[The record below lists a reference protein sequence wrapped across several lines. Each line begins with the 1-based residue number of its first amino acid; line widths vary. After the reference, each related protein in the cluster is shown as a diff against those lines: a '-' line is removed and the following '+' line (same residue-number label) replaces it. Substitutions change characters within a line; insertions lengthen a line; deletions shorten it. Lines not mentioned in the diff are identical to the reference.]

1 MSGPFRIAGGA
12 LLDRARPLRFSFDGR
27 GYDGFAGDTLASALL
42 ANGVR
47 LVARSFK
54 YHRPRGLLT
63 AGSEEPN
70 GLVNLDR
77 GGGTPNMRATMVE
90 LYDGLAAS
98 SQNRFP
104 SLRCDIG
111 ALAGLA
117 SPFLAAGFYYK
128 TFLWPRR
135 FWHSVYE
142 PLIRRAAGLGTAP
155 ASSDPDTYATR
166 FAHCDLLVVGSGP
179 AGLAAASAA
188 IDRGERV
195 ILCEERANFGETL
208 LDVPDAGIGGV
219 PAYAWREQTL
229 RALGAA
235 PQIRL
240 LARTTAFGIFADN
253 MVGLCERLTDH
264 VGHPHPRLPR
274 ERLWQIRAKR
284 IVLATGAIEQP
295 LVFPDN
301 DRPGVMLAGAARAYV
316 RRWGVAPG
324 TRAVVAT
331 ASDGAWAAA
340 FDLHRAGID
349 IALIADLRPQVNG
362 ALRATASRLS
372 IATQLDARVNRVIG
386 GRQVRGVVI
395 DGRRI
400 RCDLVLTSAGFAP
413 SIHLYSQ
420 TGAGLVYDEARH
432 FFLADHRHPG
442 VYCAGACNGS
452 FGLDEIVAE
461 GREAGTGDIDK
472 PRPARSHGALALPDV
487 GETRGMAFV
496 DHQSDVTA
504 RDIRLALQEG
514 FRAAEH
520 LKRYTTSGMGADQG
534 KTSNLNALGIA
545 AATLGKPIP
554 AIGLTTFRMPYTPV
568 SFGVLAGRARG
579 ALFDPLRKTPIDG
592 WAEEQDAAFELLG
605 GWRRAHWFAQ
615 PGEDMRSAVRRECR
629 TVRSAVGVFDASTL
643 GKIEVVG
650 PDAAEFLERIYGNSL
665 RKLEAGRCR
674 YGLML
679 REDGFI
685 FDDGVVAR
693 LAEDRFHL
701 TTTTGGVQ
709 GVLAHM
715 EDYRQTEWPELK
727 VWLTST
733 TEQWAVVAVQGPQAR
748 QVIEPFVRG
757 IELSDAA
764 MPHLS
769 CRDGHFL
776 DIPLRLFRVSFTGER
791 GYEVNV
797 PAGYGRGVW
806 EKLWT
811 HATALGGGVYGT
823 EAMRTLRMEK
833 GFLIV
838 GQDTDGSV
846 TPADA
851 GLGRLVGKAKQD
863 FVGKRSLARSGLVA
877 ANRKQLIGLATDDPA
892 IVPPEGGQVVD
903 GPAPPPRT
911 HAIGHVTSSCWSE
924 TLQRS
929 IAMALIENGRARV
942 GERLYVSGEHGF
954 HSVRVASLPF
964 FDPDGGRLHG

>member
-12 LLDRARPLRFSFDGR
+12 LLDRTQPLRFSFDGR
-27 GYDGFAGDTLASALL
+27 SYDGFAGDTLASALL

-70 GLVNLDR
+70 GLVNLGR
-77 GGGTPNMRATMVE
+77 SGGTPNARATMVE
-90 LYDGLAAS
+90 LYDGLTAS

-104 SLRCDIG
+104 SLRHDIG

-135 FWHSVYE
+135 FWRSVYE
-142 PLIRRAAGLGTAP
+142 PLIRQAAGLGTAP
-155 ASSDPDTYATR
+155 ASSDPDAYSTR

-208 LDVPDAGIGGV
+208 LDDPDASIGGV
-219 PAYAWREQTL
+219 PADAWREQAL
-229 RALGAA
+229 RALRAA
-235 PQIRL
+235 PQVRL

-264 VGHPHPRLPR
+264 VAHPDPRLPR
-274 ERLWQIRAKR
+274 ERLWQVRARR

-295 LVFPDN
+295 LVFPNN

-316 RRWGVAPG
+316 RRWGAAPG

-331 ASDGAWAAA
+331 ASDSAWEAA
-340 FDLHRAGID
+340 FDLHRSGIT
-349 IALIADLRPQVNG
+349 IAVIADLRSQVHET
-362 ALRATASRLS
+362 LRTTARRLS
-372 IATQLDARVNRVIG
+372 IVTQLNARVDRVAG
-386 GRQVRGVVI
+386 HRQVRAIVVN
-395 DGRRI
+395 GRRI
-400 RCDLVLTSAGFAP
+400 PCDLVLTSAGFAP
-413 SIHLYSQ
+413 AVHLYSQ
-420 TGAGLVYDEARH
+420 TGAGLIYDEARH
-432 FFLADHRHPG
+432 FFLADQRHPG
-442 VYCAGACNGS
+442 VRCAGACNGS
-452 FGLDEIVAE
+452 FVLDEIVAE
-461 GREAGTGDIDK
+461 GYEAAAGDVSG
-472 PRPARSHGALALPDV
+472 PRPARTHGTFALPNI
-487 GETRGMAFV
+487 GEARGMAFV
-496 DHQSDVTA
+496 DHQSDVTVK
-504 RDIRLALQEG
+504 DIRLALQEG

-545 AATLGKPIP
+545 ARTLGKPIP

-568 SFGVLAGRARG
+568 SFGALAGRARG
-579 ALFDPLRKTPIDG
+579 ALFEPLRKTPIDG
-592 WAEEQDAAFELLG
+592 WAEEHGAAFELLG

-629 TVRSAVGVFDASTL
+629 TVRSAVGIFDASTL
-643 GKIEVVG
+643 GKIEVAG
-650 PDAAEFLERIYGNSL
+650 PDAAEFLERIYVNTM
-665 RKLEAGRCR
+665 RKLEPGRCR

-685 FDDGVVAR
+685 FDDGVVGR
-693 LAEDRFHL
+693 FAEDRFHV

-733 TEQWAVVAVQGPQAR
+733 TEQWAVIAVQGPKAR
-748 QVIEPFVRG
+748 QVIEPFVRD

-776 DIPLRLFRVSFTGER
+776 GIPLRLFRVSFTGER
-791 GYEVNV
+791 GYEINV
-797 PAGYGRGVW
+797 PAGYGRSVW

-811 HATALGGGVYGT
+811 RAAALEGTAYGT

-851 GLGRLVGKAKQD
+851 GLGRLVGKTKRD
-863 FVGKRSLARSGLVA
+863 FIGKRSLARSGLVA
-877 ANRKQLIGLATDDPA
+877 ADRKQLVGLATDDPA
-892 IVPPEGGQVVD
+892 IVPAEGGQVVD
-903 GPAPPPRT
+903 CPAPPLRT

-929 IAMALIENGRARV
+929 IAMALVENGRARM
-942 GERLYVSGEHGF
+942 GERLYVSGERGF
-954 HSVRVASLPF
+954 HPVRVAPLPF
-964 FDPDGGRLHG
+964 FDPDGARLHG